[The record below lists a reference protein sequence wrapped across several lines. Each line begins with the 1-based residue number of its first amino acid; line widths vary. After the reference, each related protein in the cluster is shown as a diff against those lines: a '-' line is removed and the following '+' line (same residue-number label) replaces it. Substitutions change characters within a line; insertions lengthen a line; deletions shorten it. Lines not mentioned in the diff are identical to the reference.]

1 MNAPVAPNTAVVIK
15 AVSYLGASF
24 LMKMLLLTRP
34 IRFASGT
41 PTEVIVI
48 RLFSSAML
56 LLKSRVSKCCYGT
69 MFAKAGKGT
78 YLYHVLRMTDGA
90 LVPQHIMKVAK

>member
-1 MNAPVAPNTAVVIK
+1 MNAPVAPKTAVVIR

-34 IRFASGT
+34 IKFASGT

-56 LLKSRVSKCCYGT
+56 LLKFSVSKWSCGIL
-69 MFAKAGKGT
+69 FQRAGKEA
-78 YLYHVLRMTDGA
+78 YLYHVLRMTEGA